1 MAPGTTSRDPRGRRI
16 PTGGGSVTVTAPA
29 KINLALRVGARRRDG
44 YHALATLF
52 QALDLADDLTL
63 GPGAPGVRVT
73 LTGPE
78 AGGVPAG
85 DDNLAVRALHLL
97 AGRVGHDLDA
107 DGLELHLHKRIPA
120 AAGLA
125 GGSADAAAALVAG
138 DAYWRTRL
146 PRAELVELAA
156 ALGADVPFSLTGGT
170 AVGTGRGDVLAP
182 ALARGRFHWVLA
194 FADHRLST
202 PSVFAE
208 LDRLRGPAGPGGLP
222 AGRSPFIGS
231 PARAGGP
238 SSAGSTRVDR
248 TDVDRTHVDSTHV
261 ESTHVD
267 STHVDGSD
275 VGGTVV
281 RGVGTGGPTGPSAGD
296 LTGHPAGRGRGV
308 RVLPPPVEPV
318 LPAGVLAAVRAGDP
332 AALGR
337 ALVNDLQ
344 PAAVS
349 LAPGLLR
356 CLDAGVEAGALG
368 AVLCGSGPTCAF
380 LAADHEAAVALA
392 AALAGTGVARSFH
405 PVSAPAAG
413 ARVLSRRS

>member
-1 MAPGTTSRDPRGRRI
+1 MAPGTTSRDPRGRRT
-16 PTGGGSVTVTAPA
+16 PAGGGSVTVTAPA

-107 DGLELHLHKRIPA
+107 DGLELVLHKRIPA

-146 PRAELVELAA
+146 PRPELVELAA

-194 FADHRLST
+194 FADHRLGT

-208 LDRLRGPAGPGGLP
+208 LDRLRGPAGPGGP
-222 AGRSPFIGS
+222 PVGRSPLIGS

-238 SSAGSTRVDR
+238 SPVGSSRVSSTRVGSTGLDSADVSS
-248 TDVDRTHVDSTHV
+248 TDVDSTV
-261 ESTHVD
+261 
-267 STHVDGSD
+267 
-275 VGGTVV
+275 VGGTLA
-281 RGVGTGGPTGPSAGD
+281 RGVGTGVPTGPAA
-296 LTGHPAGRGRGV
+296 GHPALRGDRGRGV
-308 RVLPPPVEPV
+308 RALPPPVEPV
-318 LPAGVLAAVRAGDP
+318 LPASVLAAVRAGDP

-356 CLDAGVEAGALG
+356 CLDAGVDAGALG

-380 LAADHEAAVALA
+380 LTADRESAVALA